1 MVSAAASAGAPVAST
16 GGELDLNPASDASGG
31 VVVSSDNFAPLTVPL
46 PDGLSLDAAEKTDS
60 GSTVYSADQGSVDIT
75 VEEVAQGVR
84 VSTVLWDGSQDAFSY
99 TLPEGVAATPQPDG
113 SLELTRTEVVE
124 AEGVTAEVT
133 ATIGSIEPA
142 WAVDANG
149 AGVNTAYEVADGVV
163 TQTVD
168 VADAAFPVVADPTW
182 SVTSPVQVRIRFTR
196 AETATIANG
205 GWGATGLTAVC
216 AAAGAAVAG
225 PPGAAAFAAGCF
237 LATGPMVYT
246 AGVAQ
251 NSSPKRCLEQFM
263 TFVPLS
269 GVIVGVPWYGT
280 YACK

>member
-1 MVSAAASAGAPVAST
+1 MARAAANAGVSVVST
-16 GGELDLNPASDASGG
+16 DGELDVTPALDASGG
-31 VVVSSDNFAPLTVPL
+31 VVVSAGNVAPLTIPL
-46 PDGLSLDAAEKTDS
+46 PDGLSLDTAEKTDS
-60 GSTVYSADQGSVDIT
+60 GSTVYSADQGSVDVT
-75 VEEVAQGVR
+75 VDEVVQGVR

-99 TLPEGVAATPQPDG
+99 TLPEGVDAAPQPDG

-124 AEGVTAEVT
+124 AEGITAEVT

-149 AGVNTAYEVADGVV
+149 AEVSTAYEVAGGVV
-163 TQTVD
+163 TQVVD
-168 VADAAFPVVADPTW
+168 VENAAFPVVADPTW
-182 SVTSPVQVRIRFTR
+182 SLTSPVQVRIRFTR

-251 NSSPKRCLEQFM
+251 NSKPKRCLEQFM